1 MDFTFSEEQRM
12 IRDMARKFVASEVKP
27 LADRIDREEEIPK
40 ELIRK
45 IAEQGFLGICFP
57 EEYGGVA
64 AGEIGYSIM
73 LEEFSRACASV
84 TTFIGAHVSIGV
96 MSIYLTGSEEQKKR
110 YLPSLCAGEKIAAFA
125 ITEPEAGSDASNI
138 KTVAMKD
145 GDSFLINGGKIYIT
159 NGGIADVIVIFANVS
174 KEGGGRS
181 GITAFIVETD
191 TPGFRVVAEE
201 EKMGIR
207 GTSTAELRFEDM
219 RVPEGNVLG
228 RIGFGFLVAMKVLDI
243 GRLSLAAGCL
253 GAAKE
258 ALELSTSYAKQRVQF
273 GKPIASNQ
281 AIQWMLADMATEIF
295 AMESLVYRAAWM
307 KDQGMK
313 IGRVAAMAKLFCSE
327 ALDRIIDRAVQIHG
341 GMGYIRK
348 YPIERMYRD
357 SRINRI
363 FEGTNEIQRMIIA
376 HDILKRGFKW

>member
-1 MDFTFSEEQRM
+1 MDFTFSEEHQM
-12 IRDMARKFVASEVKP
+12 IRDMARKFVENEVKP
-27 LADRIDREEEIPK
+27 LADKIDQEEEIPK

-57 EEYGGVA
+57 EEYGGA
-64 AGEIGYSIM
+64 GAGEIGYCIM

-84 TTFIGAHVSIGV
+84 TTFIGAHVSIGT
-96 MSIYLTGSEEQKKR
+96 MAIYLAGNEEQKKK
-110 YLPSLCAGEKIAAFA
+110 YLPPLCAGEKIAAFA
-125 ITEPEAGSDASNI
+125 LTEPEAGSDASNI
-138 KTVAMKD
+138 KTLAVRD
-145 GDSFLINGGKIYIT
+145 GDSYIINGGKIFIT
-159 NGGIADVIVIFANVS
+159 NGGIADIIVVFAATS
-174 KEGGGRS
+174 KEGGVKG

-191 TPGFRVVAEE
+191 TPGFKVVAEE
-201 EKMGIR
+201 DKMGIR

-219 RVPEGNVLG
+219 RVPAENVLG
-228 RIGFGFLVAMKVLDI
+228 RVGAGFLVAMKTLDI

-258 ALELSTSYAKQRVQF
+258 ALELSTAYAKQRVQF
-273 GKPIASNQ
+273 GRPIADNQ

-295 AMESLVYRAAWM
+295 AMESMVYRAAWM

-313 IGRVAAMAKLFCSE
+313 IGRVAAMVKLFCSE

-341 GMGYIRK
+341 GMGYIKK

-363 FEGTNEIQRMIIA
+363 FEGTNEVQRMVIA